1 MLSGTLVETS
11 SAYSDFLLCK
21 KSVIRSTVSPLRKKY
36 HSVQLLVCKRT
47 RNAELSLTT
56 FCGFWISLRKKSV
69 DRSAVLPLRKKS
81 RSAQLFAYKCA
92 HTASLSLPTFCGYCA
107 CSRCLLN
114 GRAKQKFSS
123 TFFKMVAYGH
133 LCRCIVQRL
142 CVTVIKHPCL
152 RFPKAESRTAVRR
165 QRNTLDKTIF
175 EGYKGNFFTKKV
187 SL

>member
-1 MLSGTLVETS
+1 MPVTSFLKQYIKSKSHALVETS

-69 DRSAVLPLRKKS
+69 ARSAVLPLRKKS

-92 HTASLSLPTFCGYCA
+92 HDAELSLPTFCGYWCV
-107 CSRCLLN
+107 
-114 GRAKQKFSS
+114 FSMFVEWEII
-123 TFFKMVAYGH
+123 TY
-133 LCRCIVQRL
+133 
-142 CVTVIKHPCL
+142 
-152 RFPKAESRTAVRR
+152 AV
-165 QRNTLDKTIF
+165 L
-175 EGYKGNFFTKKV
+175 
-187 SL
+187 